1 MWYVI
6 DCEPGAYLY
15 CGLSKDVSKEEIE
28 ERIANNTIT
37 EVLNRI
43 DVKPGDVVMV
53 KAGTIHAIGAGI
65 LICEIQQN
73 SNSTYRMYDYDRRDK
88 FGNPRELHVAKAL
101 DVVDTKAYLKDEN
114 CEVILEKNDAYTLER
129 LVQCKYFECLKYDIY
144 SEVKIGMDETS
155 FLSVLFIS
163 GEGTIETD
171 DGNKTMP
178 YKAGESFFISAG
190 KRSVVIKG
198 TGACIVTHV

>member
-1 MWYVI
+1 M
-6 DCEPGAYLY
+6 LFR
-15 CGLSKDVSKEEIE
+15 S
-28 ERIANNTIT
+28 
-37 EVLNRI
+37 
-43 DVKPGDVVMV
+43 
-53 KAGTIHAIGAGI
+53 
-65 LICEIQQN
+65 
-73 SNSTYRMYDYDRRDK
+73 YDRRDK

-101 DVVDTKAYLKDEN
+101 DVVDTKAYVKDEN

-198 TGACIVTHV
+198 TGTCIVTHV